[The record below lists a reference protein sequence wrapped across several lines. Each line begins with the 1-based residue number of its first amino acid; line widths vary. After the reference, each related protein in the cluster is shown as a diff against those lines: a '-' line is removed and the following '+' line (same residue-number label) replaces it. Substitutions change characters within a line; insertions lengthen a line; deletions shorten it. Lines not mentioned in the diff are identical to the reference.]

1 MHKTETTANLNKELY
16 VQLKLQ
22 NILFKIVS
30 NNKYQHI
37 GQFVKDFMKEN
48 QDLEQLLPLYS
59 LMKEQLEPNV
69 IQNISLDVSNLK
81 KDIEMEQTNNI
92 LDSTKQ
98 AYINTIVRLTNCTKE
113 QALNSLE
120 ANNWELAEATFKIYD
135 ASATSHS
142 AISKESEPDFVIE
155 I

>member
-1 MHKTETTANLNKELY
+1 MHKTETTNNLNKELY

-81 KDIEMEQTNNI
+81 KDIQMEQTNNI

-113 QALNSLE
+113 QALSSLE
-120 ANNWELAEATFKIYD
+120 ANNWELAEATFKVYD
-135 ASATSHS
+135 HDHDT
-142 AISKESEPDFVIE
+142 ISKESEPDFVIE